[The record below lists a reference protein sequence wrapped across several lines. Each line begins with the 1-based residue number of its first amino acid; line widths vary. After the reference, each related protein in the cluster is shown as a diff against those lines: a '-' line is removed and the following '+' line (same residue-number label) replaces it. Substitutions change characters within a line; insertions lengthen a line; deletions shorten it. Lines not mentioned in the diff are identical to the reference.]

1 MIRQWGDPIINTTPK
16 SFNSHS
22 QLLIFE
28 QDGKEIKRACI
39 VVGSL
44 AIHDDLVDDSC
55 FQISHVPTRTS
66 FMKAVPALNG
76 VEYNHEQ
83 LISWCKAV
91 QSKHLE
97 WWEALNRL
105 TPENYRSELKYIAS
119 DLRELQEW
127 CLSWA
132 I

>member
-1 MIRQWGDPIINTTPK
+1 MTRQWGERIINTTPK

-28 QDGKEIKRACI
+28 QDGKKVKRACI

-44 AIHDDLVDDSC
+44 AIHDDLIEPEY
-55 FQISHVPTRTS
+55 FQISHVPTRAD
-66 FMKAVPALNG
+66 FMSAVPTTDDQA
-76 VEYNHEQ
+76 YNHEQ
-83 LISWCKAV
+83 LINWCKAV
-91 QSKHLE
+91 QSRYLE
-97 WWEALNRL
+97 HWEKLNRL

-119 DLRELQEW
+119 ELRELQEW